1 MPIRPIVRPEPS
13 SDNNRAIVARSR
25 VRPARPQIT
34 PTRSTPQSEEHLGP
48 NWTDDGD
55 YIVGRGRTPAATKW
69 KPGQSGNPR
78 GRPAKKPPSLDIH
91 EIIMELMA
99 KELRVNTATGSETS
113 DHLRVLLRKTY
124 EQAVKGNLGASR
136 MLVGLLSEA
145 HAKQVSQERPD
156 EQLSDDEKN
165 ILATMLNAFAPG
177 DIDGRVH

>member
-1 MPIRPIVRPEPS
+1 MPTSPAPHPEP
-13 SDNNRAIVARSR
+13 RS
-25 VRPARPQIT
+25 
-34 PTRSTPQSEEHLGP
+34 GP
-48 NWTDDGD
+48 NWTEEGD

-69 KPGQSGNPR
+69 KPGQSGNPG

-124 EQAVKGNLGASR
+124 EQAVKGNLSATR
-136 MLVGLLSEA
+136 MFVGLLSEA
-145 HAKQVSQERPD
+145 LAKQASRERPD

-165 ILATMLNAFAPG
+165 VLATMLDAFAPG
-177 DIDGRVH
+177 DIGGWVH